1 MVSYALSKGILSFG
15 VSLLL
20 ESVIALVFSSVLVL
34 TDSELVIAIV
44 VLLIAALGLAYV
56 LQALSGYIESKI
68 IMKHKLE
75 SILLALISL
84 VPIYYGLTV
93 VLFEV
98 LVGLVPEFISFLE
111 LYILLVMLP
120 PLFLLI
126 MIYVLSS

>member
-34 TDSELVIAIV
+34 TDSELVIAIT